1 MPGIVRHVRD
11 RINWEGVGTLA
22 EGQAGFLTSRQARE
36 LGVDR
41 DALAYHAGPG
51 GRLERTGR
59 GLYRLRFFPGS
70 QFDHVAAAW
79 VAAGPDETVVT
90 HESALELYDL
100 ADVIP
105 DEVNLTLSRE
115 RRSRRARD
123 GVRLHRPRT
132 PLQEDEI
139 RTVHGMRVTSVE
151 RTLLDVIQDATQPE
165 QVDAAIGRA
174 IDRALTTPARLRAA
188 ASGRPATIRRALERH
203 LADR

>member
-1 MPGIVRHVRD
+1 MSDQVD
-11 RINWEGVGTLA
+11 WEGVGTLA

-41 DALAYHAGPG
+41 DALVYHARPG

-70 QFDHVAAAW
+70 QFDHVTAAW
-79 VAAGPDETVVT
+79 VATGPEEAVIT
-90 HESALELYDL
+90 HESALELYEL

-105 DEVNLTLSRE
+105 DKVNLTLSRQ

-132 PLQEDEI
+132 PLREEEI
-139 RTVHGMRVTSVE
+139 RTVHGMRATSVE
-151 RTLLDVIQDATQPE
+151 RTLLDVIQDGTQPE
-165 QVDAAIGRA
+165 QVDAAIDQA

-188 ASGRPATIRRALERH
+188 ANGWPSTIRRALEHH

>member
-1 MPGIVRHVRD
+1 MPGTVRRVRD
-11 RINWEGVGTLA
+11 QVDWEGVGTLA
-22 EGQAGFLTSRQARE
+22 EGQAGFLTTRQARE

-41 DALAYHAGPG
+41 DALAYHARPG
-51 GRLERTGR
+51 GRLERAAR

-70 QFDHVAAAW
+70 PFDHVAAAW
-79 VAAGPDETVVT
+79 VASGPEEAVVT
-90 HESALELYDL
+90 HESALELSEL

-105 DEVNLTLSRE
+105 GEVHLTLPRE

-132 PLQEDEI
+132 PLRDEEI

-151 RTLLDVIQDATQPE
+151 RTLLDVLHDATQRE
-165 QVDAAIGRA
+165 QVEAAIDQA
-174 IDRALTTPARLRAA
+174 LDRALTTPARLRAA
-188 ASGRPATIRRALERH
+188 ASGWPATTRRALERR